1 MKKFAF
7 VILIALIGIVVNWLA
22 LLAGWWWV
30 TSVVGLLIGL
40 FLRPA
45 SVSLLLALCVGGL
58 GWGLPLAVLATYA
71 PVMKIAATVESVIGL
86 SSTGGTLI
94 VVLTIVLGCLLSIPG
109 SWVGITIRH
118 LLPGQGQ
125 QTFEQPAQ
133 ARR

>member
-7 VILIALIGIVVNWLA
+7 VILIALIGIAVNWLA

-58 GWGLPLAVLATYA
+58 SWGLPLAVLATYA

-118 LLPGQGQ
+118 LLPVQSQ